1 MNSYLDKFRTWI
13 ILHLPKEELNAF
25 RKIQFT
31 IVTNFWNTV
40 PVNLN
45 NNRPPTLSKRLNG
58 IVFRDCAWWSK
69 RRFTYPAF
77 KDLSIISKSGM
88 LSPLS
93 FILPIIVERLI
104 LGGLW
109 FHVKL
114 DRDLLTWS
122 TKPAGTLR
130 TEQMKIIFE
139 RAKLFIIVTFP
150 KSVKSL
156 EDQTLRHSFQGDKLF
171 FKVVLCWSF
180 RIAWER
186 NAKASYA
193 LRGPVY
199 IEKVC
204 RLWSLVFPNNNASV
218 FDLFRSNAQH
228 PLKACN
234 FSNSFSTDFSS
245 RTKHEVSS
253 AYWDNLYSLPL
264 KFIPV
269 INLSFLIAAITKQLQ
284 SNYKVCTR
292 KRAAL
297 PYTAL

>member
-1 MNSYLDKFRTWI
+1 
-13 ILHLPKEELNAF
+13 
-25 RKIQFT
+25 
-31 IVTNFWNTV
+31 
-40 PVNLN
+40 
-45 NNRPPTLSKRLNG
+45 
-58 IVFRDCAWWSK
+58 
-69 RRFTYPAF
+69 
-77 KDLSIISKSGM
+77 M

-114 DRDLLTWS
+114 DRDLFTWS

-130 TEQMKIIFE
+130 TEEMKIIFE
-139 RAKLFIIVTFP
+139 RAKPFLIIVTFP

-171 FKVVLCWSF
+171 VKVALCWSF

-186 NAKASYA
+186 NAKANYA

-199 IEKVC
+199 VEKVC
-204 RLWSLVFPNNNASV
+204 RFWSLVFPNNNASV

-234 FSNSFSTDFSS
+234 FWKSFSTDFSL
-245 RTKHEVSS
+245 RTKYEVSS

-264 KFIPV
+264 KFTPV
-269 INLSFLIAAITKQLQ
+269 ISLSFLIEFAKISAAITKSAPERGQPCLTPR
-284 SNYKVCTR
+284 SNSKNDVADNHY
-292 KRAAL
+292 L
-297 PYTAL
+297 

>member
-1 MNSYLDKFRTWI
+1 
-13 ILHLPKEELNAF
+13 
-25 RKIQFT
+25 
-31 IVTNFWNTV
+31 
-40 PVNLN
+40 
-45 NNRPPTLSKRLNG
+45 
-58 IVFRDCAWWSK
+58 
-69 RRFTYPAF
+69 
-77 KDLSIISKSGM
+77 M

-114 DRDLLTWS
+114 DRDLFTWS

-130 TEQMKIIFE
+130 TEEMKIIFE
-139 RAKLFIIVTFP
+139 RAKLLIIVTFP

-171 FKVVLCWSF
+171 VKVALCWSF

-186 NAKASYA
+186 NAKANYA

-199 IEKVC
+199 VEKVC
-204 RLWSLVFPNNNASV
+204 RFWSLVFPNNNASV

-234 FSNSFSTDFSS
+234 FSKSVSTDFFVTHHASM
-245 RTKHEVSS
+245 RCHPRIGIT
-253 AYWDNLYSLPL
+253 YTPCLWNLYPLSICPFLLNLL
-264 KFIPV
+264 KF
-269 INLSFLIAAITKQLQ
+269 
-284 SNYKVCTR
+284 
-292 KRAAL
+292 
-297 PYTAL
+297 